1 MRIVTNFAR
10 FPARWKAAPG
20 LEGTSVP
27 AAGVGQF
34 LRHRGRGT
42 VWLVNCDPGLTLRLA
57 AVKAGAPWIGSRLV
71 AADLVLRAPRPGMS
85 RMAHPLRRLLLS
97 KVDHFVH
104 YFRDLTGYTREFGVS
119 AERSSFVPF
128 KVNLHGRFAMAPDS
142 EGEYILCL
150 GRSMRD
156 FDTFFDAMEQL
167 PYPAAITR
175 PAPDLMRQHGARFT
189 RGLDALPSNVRIL
202 EDDGSD
208 EAMVRAVRGAKMVV
222 LPILKTS
229 LVASGIST
237 CLNAMSLGKCI
248 IGSEGPGMLD
258 VFENG
263 EVLAAPPE
271 NAPALAAV
279 MRRAWEDE
287 ELRKR
292 TAAAGYRYAQQ
303 QGGEAELYRRLID
316 QVAYWYGRD
325 ESGEGKTSVHERNE
339 KQAF

>member
-1 MRIVTNFAR
+1 M
-10 FPARWKAAPG
+10 PA
-20 LEGTSVP
+20 TT
-27 AAGVGQF
+27 VGQF
-34 LRHRGRGT
+34 LQHRGRDT

-71 AADLVLRAPRPGMS
+71 AADLVLRAPRSAASSMI
-85 RMAHPLRRLLLS
+85 RPLQRLLLLR
-97 KVDHFVH
+97 VDHFIH
-104 YFRDLTGYTREFGVS
+104 YFRDLAGYTREFGVP
-119 AERSSFVPF
+119 AGRSSFVPF
-128 KVNLHGRFAMAPDS
+128 KVNLYGRFAVEPDS

-156 FDTFFDAMEQL
+156 FDTFFDAMEHL

-189 RGLDALPSNVRIL
+189 RSLDALPSNVRIL
-202 EDDGSD
+202 DDDGSD
-208 EAMVRAVRGAKMVV
+208 EAMIRVVKNAKLVV

-237 CLNAMSLGKCI
+237 CLNAMSLGKCV

-271 NAPALAAV
+271 NAAALAAV

-303 QGGEAELYRRLID
+303 QGGEAELYRRVID
-316 QVAYWYGRD
+316 QVAYWYGKD
-325 ESGEGKTSVHERNE
+325 ESGEGNARRSQA
-339 KQAF
+339 KQKIGL

>member
-10 FPARWKAAPG
+10 FPARWKAASG
-20 LEGTSVP
+20 LEGNTIP
-27 AAGVGQF
+27 AATVGQF
-34 LRHRGRGT
+34 LQHGGRDT

-57 AVKAGAPWIGSRLV
+57 AVKAAAPWIGSRLV
-71 AADLVLRAPRPGMS
+71 AADLVLRAPRSAAS

-97 KVDHFVH
+97 NVDHFIH

-119 AERSSFVPF
+119 AGRSSFVPF
-128 KVNLHGRFAMAPDS
+128 KVNLYGRVAVEPGP

-175 PAPDLMRQHGARFT
+175 PAPDLMRRHGARFT

-202 EDDGSD
+202 DDDGSD
-208 EAMVRAVRGAKMVV
+208 EAMIRVVKNAKLVV

-237 CLNAMSLGKCI
+237 CLNAMSLGKCV

-271 NAPALAAV
+271 DAAALAAV

-303 QGGEAELYRRLID
+303 QGGEAELYRRVID
-316 QVAYWYGRD
+316 QVACWYKG
-325 ESGEGKTSVHERNE
+325 ESGADNAIRS
-339 KQAF
+339 QAK